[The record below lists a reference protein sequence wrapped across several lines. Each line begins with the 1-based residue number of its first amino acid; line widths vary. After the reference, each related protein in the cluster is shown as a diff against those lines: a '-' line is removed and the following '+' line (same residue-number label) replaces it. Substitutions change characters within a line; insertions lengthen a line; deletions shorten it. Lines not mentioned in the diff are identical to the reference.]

1 MAFPTDPHPHFCIC
15 AVTDEQS
22 LKSEMERLRELGIEI
37 CPWCEEDQNNE
48 LTAFATAPISGDLR
62 KHCRKLK
69 LLKSPDLERI
79 ANA

>member
-1 MAFPTDPHPHFCIC
+1 MAHPTYPHPHFCLC

-22 LKSEMERLRELGIEI
+22 LKNEMERLRDHGIQI
-37 CPWCEEDQNNE
+37 CPWYEPDKENE

-69 LLKSPDLERI
+69 LLKSPDLERV
-79 ANA
+79 ANV